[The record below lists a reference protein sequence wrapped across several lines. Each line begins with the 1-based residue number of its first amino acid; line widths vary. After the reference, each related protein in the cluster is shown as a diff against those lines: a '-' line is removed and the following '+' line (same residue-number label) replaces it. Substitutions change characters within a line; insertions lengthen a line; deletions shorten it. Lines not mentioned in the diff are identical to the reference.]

1 MESAT
6 SDRQCDAP
14 DATHTRRASV
24 FVEVDVDGST
34 ETKTPTRPQRRV
46 RFCSKHDVFEMPRLE
61 DFLSSH
67 DYDHHELEH
76 NNDSTQPFPTA
87 SHTSL
92 SSFTRIFPF
101 TIILIAIMTLLHN
114 SPLIGTAGDSAIG
127 VQGGVIKAPR
137 ENGQLVSRAMVD
149 RDLVERADS
158 SADTCT
164 RWSHQSAVVNGT
176 LYIYGGQA
184 KQTSKQSTDTWN
196 NNFLYLPL
204 NDSFTIA
211 SPTLKGMPQPS
222 GPPPV
227 ANGYLWNS
235 YDSLFLYGG
244 EFSDKPATSP
254 VPYAMWEYDIK
265 AGSWKKHDSP
275 KTSDGTNSDPGNQP
289 VMQAAEGA
297 GISVPELGRGWYFGG
312 HLDGFTVAG
321 WSQSVAR
328 VYLRSMIE
336 FTFPGYSNKDIKSLS
351 GGQPAG
357 SDGAWRNITQG
368 GLQESK
374 GFTERADGVLVY
386 VPGYGPEGIILG
398 LAGGT
403 DSTFTEMNII
413 DVFDVATS
421 SWYKQSTAGPA
432 PKIRVNPCAV
442 AASAADGSSTNIYM
456 FGGQN
461 LVPYAD
467 QIQYDDMYILTVP
480 SFTWIKVD
488 TSNQSVPYARAGHS
502 CHLWNSQ
509 MIVVG
514 GYVGKDIGCDSPG
527 IYVFDASQ
535 LKWVNSF
542 TALSGGNVQN
552 QQLAQQANPT
562 GLSGSY
568 GYQVPAAVQSVIG
581 GQATGGATVTAPAIL
596 ATDGPLATGK
606 PITYTVTGA
615 DGATVTETVN
625 SPNSPTSQKATG
637 PNIAAIVAGVVAGL
651 LFIICCYLGFCAWV
665 YRRQLKLYK
674 NHVAMSQRAAAAGGL
689 NEKSTFLGAAGG
701 IRTSA
706 EGSSTGR
713 GKYST
718 DQSSGPSGSGYR
730 SSNNGAG
737 EVPPLPTGVQAP
749 VGGNSTANSS
759 TEDLMTGQEPSFIGV
774 LLNPRRSLRVVNRD

>member
-1 MESAT
+1 MEMGVDGTDESAT
-6 SDRQCDAP
+6 S
-14 DATHTRRASV
+14 
-24 FVEVDVDGST
+24 
-34 ETKTPTRPQRRV
+34 TRPQRRV
-46 RFCSKHDVFEMPRLE
+46 RFRSKQDIFEAPRLE
-61 DFLSSH
+61 DLASPE
-67 DYDHHELEH
+67 DD
-76 NNDSTQPFPTA
+76 NDSNPSSNHHPTPSFQTVSGSSYAPFNRLIPY
-87 SHTSL
+87 
-92 SSFTRIFPF
+92 
-101 TIILIAIMTLLHN
+101 TIILIAFMSLLHN
-114 SPLIGTAGDSAIG
+114 SPIIGTSGTLAIG
-127 VQGGVIKAPR
+127 VQGGVIRAPR
-137 ENGQLVSRAMVD
+137 DNGQLVNRAIAD
-149 RDLVERADS
+149 SELVERANSPTDI
-158 SADTCT
+158 CT

-176 LYIYGGQA
+176 LYIYGGRV
-184 KQTSKQSTDTWN
+184 KQVYNQVNDTWN
-196 NNFLYLPL
+196 NNFITIPL
-204 NDSFTIA
+204 SQTFKIS
-211 SPTLKGMPQPS
+211 SPTQQGLAQPS
-222 GPPPV
+222 GPPAL

-244 EFSDKPATSP
+244 EYSDSPPAAPS
-254 VPYAMWEYDIK
+254 PYALWEYDIK
-265 AGSWKKHDSP
+265 SSTWKKHDSP

-297 GISVPELGRGWYFGG
+297 GISVPDLGRGWYFGG
-312 HLDGFTVAG
+312 HLDGYTVAG
-321 WSQSVAR
+321 WSQSIPR
-328 VYLRSMIE
+328 VYLKSMIE
-336 FTFPGYSNKDIKSLS
+336 FTFPGATNKDIKSLS

-368 GLQESK
+368 GLQDSK

-386 VPGYGPEGIILG
+386 VPGYGAQGIILG

-403 DSTFTEMNII
+403 NATFTEMNII

-421 SWYKQSTAGPA
+421 SWYKQSTAGPS

-461 LVPYAD
+461 LVPFD
-467 QIQYDDMYILTVP
+467 QQIQYDDMYILTVP

-488 TSNQSVPYARAGHS
+488 QSNQSVPSARAGHS
-502 CHLWNSQ
+502 CHLWDSQ

-514 GYVGKDIGCDSPG
+514 GYVGKDISCDSPG
-527 IYVFDASQ
+527 VYVFDASQ

-552 QQLAQQANPT
+552 QQIAQSQNST

-568 GYQVPAAVQSVIG
+568 GYQVPDAVQSVIG
-581 GQATGGATVTAPAIL
+581 GHATGGATVTAPAVL
-596 ATDGPLATGK
+596 PTDGPLATGK

-615 DGATVTETVN
+615 DGATVTDTVVSPGGNN
-625 SPNSPTSQKATG
+625 SSKPSG
-637 PNIAAIVAGVVAGL
+637 PNIAAIVAGVVAGI
-651 LFIICCYLGFCAWV
+651 LFLVCCYLGFCAWV

-689 NEKSTFLGAAGG
+689 NEKSTFLGAAAGAV
-701 IRTSA
+701 RTSA

-718 DQSSGPSGSGYR
+718 DQSSGLAGSGYR
-730 SSNNGAG
+730 SSNNGVA
-737 EVPPLPTGVQAP
+737 EVPPLPTGVLAP